1 MRRPMAPG
9 DRLARS
15 ASGPGHPAGDAV
27 DVRERTFHVMGST
40 ARIVVVDGHAGDLH
54 RADARLR
61 RLEARWSRFV
71 SESDLSRLNHAEGH
85 PVPVAPETLVLLHQL
100 VAAWRAT
107 AGAFDPTLL
116 PALVATGDAAS
127 RDDPAARTT
136 LPPSARWPGDPDGIT
151 IDHDRRSARL
161 PVGTTVDA
169 GGLGKGLAAD
179 LVVADLLAEGAAGA
193 LVSIGG
199 DLRVAGRAPAGS
211 WTIAVEDPAD
221 PTRLRARLGL
231 ADGGVATSTPA
242 ARRWRQGTET
252 RHHLLDPRRGA
263 SSDASVASVTVAAG
277 TAAWAEAFTKVPFAV
292 GPVEGTVVL
301 DDAGIAALIVRTD
314 GTSAATRAWAA
325 LAGPHQDAG

>member
-1 MRRPMAPG
+1 MRRPMAPA
-9 DRLARS
+9 DHLARS
-15 ASGPGHPAGDAV
+15 ASGRGHPAGDAV

-61 RLEARWSRFV
+61 RFEARWSRFV
-71 SESDLSRLNHAEGH
+71 PESDLSRLNHAEGD
-85 PVPVAPETLVLLHQL
+85 PVPVAPETLVLLDHL

-116 PALVATGDAAS
+116 PALVAAGDAAS

-179 LVVADLLAEGAAGA
+179 LVVADLLAGGAAGA

-199 DLRVAGRAPAGS
+199 DLRVAGRAPAGC
-211 WTIAVEDPAD
+211 VDDRRRGPHRPDPVAAPASGS
-221 PTRLRARLGL
+221 PTAASPPRPPRPGAGARAPPP
-231 ADGGVATSTPA
+231 AITSSTRAA
-242 ARRWRQGTET
+242 ARRATHRW
-252 RHHLLDPRRGA
+252 LL
-263 SSDASVASVTVAAG
+263 
-277 TAAWAEAFTKVPFAV
+277 
-292 GPVEGTVVL
+292 
-301 DDAGIAALIVRTD
+301 
-314 GTSAATRAWAA
+314 
-325 LAGPHQDAG
+325 